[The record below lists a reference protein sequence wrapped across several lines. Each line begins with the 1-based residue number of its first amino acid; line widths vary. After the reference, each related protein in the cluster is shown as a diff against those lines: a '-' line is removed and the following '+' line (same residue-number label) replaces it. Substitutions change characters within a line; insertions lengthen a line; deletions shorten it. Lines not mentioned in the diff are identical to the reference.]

1 MQENASYLNRKL
13 NSYLCSLLYN
23 SSLDTV
29 ILEWEYWK
37 IVQNNFSSRIKIQ
50 SNWGLTSSLPV
61 SVCLAAWY
69 YSSPCHFHSFFFFF
83 FVGSAHHCQT
93 NPDGEASWKRTI
105 RWGVDGQMEG
115 WKSCSQSLFHHRRS
129 QLVPRNRDLPNR
141 SNASWK
147 HPW

>member
-13 NSYLCSLLYN
+13 NSYLYSLLYN

-69 YSSPCHFHSFFFFF
+69 SSSPCHFRSFFFFCRF
-83 FVGSAHHCQT
+83 SAPLPNKSRWWGKLEKDDTVRCGWANGGVKKLQSKSFSPQKKPVGSEKQRFT
-93 NPDGEASWKRTI
+93 K
-105 RWGVDGQMEG
+105 
-115 WKSCSQSLFHHRRS
+115 LF
-129 QLVPRNRDLPNR
+129 
-141 SNASWK
+141 
-147 HPW
+147 